1 MNRDERRQRWIRVIV
16 IVLVLGMLGALALSF
31 AAPR

>member
-1 MNRDERRQRWIRVIV
+1 MNHHERRQRWIRIIV

-31 AAPR
+31 TVPR

>member
-1 MNRDERRQRWIRVIV
+1 MNRDERRQRWIRIIV

-31 AAPR
+31 TVPR